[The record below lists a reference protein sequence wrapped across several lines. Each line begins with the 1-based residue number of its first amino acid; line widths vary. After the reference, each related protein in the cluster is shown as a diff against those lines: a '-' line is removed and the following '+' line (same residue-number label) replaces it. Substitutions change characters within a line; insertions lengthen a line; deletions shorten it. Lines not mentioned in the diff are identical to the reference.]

1 MLSLL
6 FMLACDQ
13 PIPSDTAQKSDIVEQ
28 ELPCINI
35 KGFKACDIESFDK
48 DGNIVNLYDFEGSPI
63 ILDISAAWCG
73 PCKMAAEEVQYIQD
87 KYSDEGL
94 QYITL
99 LFENTSGEAPDEQDL
114 INWHAQNEI
123 VTAPV
128 WGGNRDM
135 LVNNPISTAE
145 GYYMTALPTFYY
157 INESM
162 QISIFQQGY
171 GEGVVENHVERLLNE
186 DY

>member
-6 FMLACDQ
+6 FILACDQ
-13 PIPSDTAQKSDIVEQ
+13 PIPSDTAQKPEIVEQ

-35 KGFKACDIESFDK
+35 KGFKACDIESFDR

-73 PCKMAAEEVQYIQD
+73 PCRMAAKEVQEIQD
-87 KYSDEGL
+87 KYSNEGL
-94 QYITL
+94 KYITL
-99 LFENTSGEAPDEQDL
+99 LFENTVGEAPDEQDL
-114 INWHAQNEI
+114 SNWHVQNQI
-123 VTAPV
+123 TTAPV

-162 QISIFQQGY
+162 EISIFQQGY
-171 GEGVVENHVERLLNE
+171 GEGVIEQQVEKLLNE